1 MPLKQLIYFSK
12 LSDIKMEQDIGKIL
26 ESCVRH
32 NKENGITGM
41 LLYATGNFLQVLEGG
56 KQAVD
61 ETMSR
66 IFADPRHYDVK
77 ILIEEPIAERHFSQ
91 WNMGYQHLSEDY
103 LRDFSEYAHFFQ
115 FRAND
120 EAIRAKPGVAVELLR
135 LFSHK

>member
-12 LSDIKMEQDIGKIL
+12 ISDINMEQDIGKIL
-26 ESCVRH
+26 ESCVSH

-41 LLYATGNFLQVLEGG
+41 LLYATGTFLQVLEGE

-66 IFADPRHYDVK
+66 VFADPRHYDVK
-77 ILIEEPIAERHFSQ
+77 VLIQEPIEERHFSQ
-91 WNMGYQHLSEDY
+91 WSMGYQRLGEDY
-103 LRDFSEYAHFFQ
+103 LRDFPEYAHFFQ
-115 FRAND
+115 LRAND
-120 EAIRAKPGVAVELLR
+120 EAIRAKPGVALELLL